1 MQPPSQNSSNN
12 SANKYWKPGGA
23 RPPRQQSSSIVDRHD
38 ATSENVDLY
47 QHSSMSITQHRRH
60 LPIANYRT
68 HILYLLE
75 KYRTLIIIGQTG
87 SGKSTQIPQYLLEGG
102 WTRNGKLVC
111 MTEPRRIATVQLAQ
125 RIADE
130 RDVLLGKE
138 VGYRIR
144 FEDVYSSGLTQLI
157 ILTEGLLLR
166 ELMYDP
172 LLTRYNV
179 VIIDEAHERS
189 IQTDL
194 LLGLLKK
201 IQRRRRDLRL
211 IITSATIDS
220 ERLRA
225 FFENQPSSLVKNE
238 NQSAE
243 KEDEEQLNE
252 CFIMSVEG
260 RSYPVEIFHTS
271 EPVPD
276 YRKACADACIQIHEN
291 EKYNEQGDIL
301 CFISGQ
307 DDVLQ
312 ITRELHEYA
321 RRLTDEQQ
329 HLKRKDERKKLII
342 LPLYANL
349 KFIDQMKVFE
359 KTPPNTRKIIVATN
373 IAETSI
379 TIPGIVYVI
388 DCGYVRLK
396 LFNPEFGFEVLT
408 TLPITHSSALQRAG
422 RAGRVRSGKAYRL
435 YPISEYEKMK
445 EFQLPEMQRC
455 DLALAVLQIKAL
467 GIHNIVRFDFPSP
480 PPSKNLLQAIECL
493 YALRAID
500 EQSRL
505 TTDLGMKMAEL
516 PLHPTH
522 ARALIL
528 SLEYGCT
535 QEILKI
541 VASLQVKHV
550 FLHPPSE
557 KMRATKLHAKFACQE
572 GDLITALNV
581 IKAFEKQMMPQQF
594 CDKHMLNIKSLKRIL
609 EIKDSLEK
617 SLRRLVPKHH
627 KISSSSGDDVIPV
640 LKCLTDAF
648 FMNAARLAID
658 GYTYRTFRG
667 SSQELYMHPS
677 CILSPI
683 LQAQE
688 QTQSQLP
695 KIILFNE
702 LIQSS
707 KMFMSDITVI
717 EQNWLYEIAGH
728 YYEQL
733 STRQWMLK
741 ESHDME

>member
-1 MQPPSQNSSNN
+1 MSQNSSNN
-12 SANKYWKPGGA
+12 TANKYWKPGGA
-23 RPPRQQSSSIVDRHD
+23 RPPRQQSSSIVDRQD
-38 ATSENVDLY
+38 STSENVDLY
-47 QHSSMSITQHRRH
+47 QHSSMSIAQHRRH
-60 LPIANYRT
+60 LPIAAYRT

-75 KYRTLIIIGQTG
+75 KYRTLIIVGETG
-87 SGKSTQIPQYLLEGG
+87 SGKSTQIPQYLLESG
-102 WTRNGKLVC
+102 WTRNGKLIC
-111 MTEPRRIATVQLAQ
+111 MTEPRRLATIQLAQ

-130 RDVLLGKE
+130 KDVLLGKE
-138 VGYRIR
+138 IGYRIR
-144 FEDVYSSGLTQLI
+144 FEDVYSSGLTQILI
-157 ILTEGLLLR
+157 MTEGLLLR

-179 VIIDEAHERS
+179 IIIDEAHERA

-201 IQRRRRDLRL
+201 IQKRRRDLRL
-211 IITSATIDS
+211 IITSATIDC

-225 FFENQPSSLVKNE
+225 FFEHQTSSISKNL
-238 NQSAE
+238 NQSE
-243 KEDEEQLNE
+243 ENNNDDEEKLNE
-252 CFIMSVEG
+252 CFILSVEG
-260 RSYPVEIFHTS
+260 RSYPVEIYNTT
-271 EPVPD
+271 ETVPD
-276 YRKACADACIQIHEN
+276 YCKACVDTCIQIHEN

-307 DDVLQ
+307 DDVLK
-312 ITRELHEYA
+312 ITRDLHDYA
-321 RRLTDEQQ
+321 RRLNDEQQ

-373 IAETSI
+373 IAETSL
-379 TIPGIVYVI
+379 TIPNIVYVI

-408 TLPITHSSALQRAG
+408 TLPITRSSALQRAG
-422 RAGRVRSGKAYRL
+422 RAGRIRSGKAYRL
-435 YPISEYEKMK
+435 YPASEYDKMK

-455 DLALAVLQIKAL
+455 DLAFAVLQLKAL

-500 EQSRL
+500 QQSHL
-505 TTDLGMKMAEL
+505 TPDLGMKMAEL

-522 ARALIL
+522 ARALII

-541 VASLQVKHV
+541 IASLQVKHV
-550 FLHPPSE
+550 FISSPNE
-557 KMRATKLHAKFACQE
+557 KMRAMKLHSKFACQE
-572 GDLITALNV
+572 GDLITTLNV
-581 IKAFEKQMMPQQF
+581 IKTFEQQMMPQQF
-594 CDKHMLNIKSLKRIL
+594 CDKHMLNVKSLKRIL

-617 SLRRLVPKHH
+617 SLRRLIMKND
-627 KISSSSGDDVIPV
+627 KILSSSGDDVLPV

-648 FMNAARLAID
+648 FMNAAQLSID

-667 SSQELYMHPS
+667 SFQELYMHPS
-677 CILSPI
+677 CILSSI
-683 LQAQE
+683 LTKQDI
-688 QTQSQLP
+688 TQSQLP
-695 KIILFNE
+695 KTILFNE
-702 LIQSS
+702 LIQST
-707 KMFMSDITVI
+707 KIYMSDITVI
-717 EQNWLYEIAGH
+717 DQNWLYEMAGH

-741 ESHDME
+741 ESYDLE

>member
-1 MQPPSQNSSNN
+1 MSQNQSKSTT
-12 SANKYWKPGGA
+12 NKYWKPGST
-23 RPPRQQSSSIVDRHD
+23 RPPRQQSSSIVDRQD
-38 ATSENVDLY
+38 STSENVDLY
-47 QHSSMSITQHRRH
+47 QHSSMSIVQHRRH
-60 LPIANYRT
+60 LPIAAYRT
-68 HILYLLE
+68 HILHLLE
-75 KYRTLIIIGQTG
+75 KYRTLIIIGETG
-87 SGKSTQIPQYLLEGG
+87 SGKSTQIPQYLLESG
-102 WTRNGKLVC
+102 WTRNGKLIC
-111 MTEPRRIATVQLAQ
+111 MTEPRRIATIQLAQ

-130 RDVLLGKE
+130 KDVVLGKE
-138 VGYRIR
+138 IGYRIR
-144 FEDVYSSGLTQLI
+144 FEDVYSSGLTQ
-157 ILTEGLLLR
+157 ILVMTEGLLLR

-179 VIIDEAHERS
+179 IIIDEAHERS

-225 FFENQPSSLVKNE
+225 FFEHQPTSISKTE
-238 NQSAE
+238 NQSE
-243 KEDEEQLNE
+243 ENKNEDEKLNE

-260 RSYPVEIFHTS
+260 RSYPVEIYHTT

-276 YRKACADACIQIHEN
+276 YCKACVDTCIQIHEN

-307 DDVLQ
+307 DDVVR
-312 ITRELHEYA
+312 IIRDLHDYA
-321 RRLTDEQQ
+321 RRLNDEQQ

-342 LPLYANL
+342 LPLYASL
-349 KFIDQMKVFE
+349 KFLDQMKVFE
-359 KTPPNTRKIIVATN
+359 KTPINTRKIIVATN
-373 IAETSI
+373 IAETSL
-379 TIPGIVYVI
+379 TIPNIVYVI

-408 TLPITHSSALQRAG
+408 TLPITCSSALQRAG

-435 YPISEYEKMK
+435 YPAAEYEKMK
-445 EFQLPEMQRC
+445 EFQLPEIQRC
-455 DLALAVLQIKAL
+455 DLALAVLQLKAL

-500 EQSRL
+500 QQSHL
-505 TTDLGMKMAEL
+505 TSDLGMKMAEL
-516 PLHPTH
+516 PLHPAH
-522 ARALIL
+522 ARVLIL

-541 VASLQVKHV
+541 IASLQVKHV
-550 FLHPPSE
+550 FHSPPNE
-557 KMRATKLHAKFACQE
+557 KMRAAKLHSNFACQE
-572 GDLITALNV
+572 GDLITVLNV
-581 IKAFEKQMMPQQF
+581 IKAFEQQMMPQQF
-594 CDKHMLNIKSLKRIL
+594 CDKYMLNLKSLKRIL

-617 SLRRLVPKHH
+617 SLRRLIAKNN
-627 KISSSSGDDVIPV
+627 KILSSSGDDVIPV
-640 LKCLTDAF
+640 LKCLTDGF
-648 FMNAARLAID
+648 FMNAAQLSID

-667 SSQELYMHPS
+667 SLQELYIHPS
-677 CILSPI
+677 CILSAI
-683 LQAQE
+683 LSKQDT
-688 QTQSQLP
+688 TQSQLP
-695 KIILFNE
+695 KTILFNE

-707 KMFMSDITVI
+707 KIFMSDITVI
-717 EQNWLYEIAGH
+717 DPNWLYEIAGH

-733 STRQWMLK
+733 STRQWILK
-741 ESHDME
+741 ESYDLE